1 MFNPQQHPDT
11 IGGLMPQILKNDAQ
25 DEKGEMARLSS
36 FVGAIAIAD
45 LIKTTLGPKGMDK
58 ILQPLTA
65 EGAGDKIV
73 ITNDGATILKSI
85 YVDNPAAKILV
96 DISKTQDATVG
107 DGTTTVA
114 VLAGELLR
122 EAEKLIHCKYHPQI
136 IIEGWREARRVAR
149 ETLVKI
155 AIDNS
160 KDKELF
166 KKDLI
171 NIAKTTLS
179 SKLLTH
185 EKEFFAKMV
194 VDAVLRFH
202 DLMPNLEYI
211 HIIKKAGGSL
221 KDSFLADGFILE
233 KSISVSCPKMKKNPK
248 ILVSNTQMDY
258 DKIKIYGSKVK
269 VDSIDKMAEIE

>member
-1 MFNPQQHPDT
+1 
-11 IGGLMPQILKNDAQ
+11 MPQILRNEAQ
-25 DEKGEMARLSS
+25 DEKGEMARMSS
-36 FVGAIAIAD
+36 FVGAIAICD
-45 LIKTTLGPKGMDK
+45 LVKSTLGPKGMDK

-85 YVDNPAAKILV
+85 YIDNPAAKILV

-122 EAEKLIHCKYHPQI
+122 EAEKLIHRKFHPQV
-136 IIEGWREARRVAR
+136 IIEGFRESRRVAR
-149 ETLVKI
+149 EALIKI

-160 KDKELF
+160 KDKEQF

-185 EKEFFAKMV
+185 EKDFFCQNGCRSC
-194 VDAVLRFH
+194 DEIPR
-202 DLMPNLEYI
+202 P
-211 HIIKKAGGSL
+211 SP
-221 KDSFLADGFILE
+221 
-233 KSISVSCPKMKKNPK
+233 KSRIYP
-248 ILVSNTQMDY
+248 Y
-258 DKIKIYGSKVK
+258 D
-269 VDSIDKMAEIE
+269 